1 MISFIKKNLKEIKNQ
16 IKEFNQKILLL
27 LANGFEILEA
37 SVFIDVMGWNLEEG
51 DNSTKLFSCGLRKEV
66 NSSFNQK
73 FTVNYLVNE
82 VDIDLFDAL
91 VIPGGFKNYGY
102 YEDAYNI
109 EFLKIIREFNSQNK
123 IIASVCVGALPL
135 VKSGIL
141 KNINATTY
149 NQTEY
154 RQILK
159 NNGVVVSNE
168 EIVIDDNLI
177 TSNGPSTSVEVAFML
192 LERLTSKGNT
202 LQVRKL
208 MGF

>member
-1 MISFIKKNLKEIKNQ
+1 MKE
-16 IKEFNQKILLL
+16 QKILLL

-37 SVFIDVMGWNLEEG
+37 SAFIDVMGWNLEEG
-51 DNSTKLFSCGLRKEV
+51 DNSTKLYSCGLKKEV

-73 FTVNYLVNE
+73 FVVNYLVNE
-82 VDIDLFDAL
+82 VDIDSFHAL

-135 VKSGIL
+135 AKSGIL
-141 KNINATTY
+141 KNKNATTY

-154 RQILK
+154 RQKLK

-168 EIVIDDNLI
+168 QIEIDDNLI
-177 TSNGPSTSVEVAFML
+177 TSNGPSTAVEVAFIL
-192 LERLTSKGNT
+192 LKRLTSKENT
-202 LQVRKL
+202 LLVRKL